1 MSQNEAVER
10 VLAVKRQHEQELLAQ
25 PNVVGVGIGF
35 KSEHGQLTD
44 TLAVIVNVIHKKP
57 LDDLTQED
65 ILPVELDGVPV
76 DVQEVGSIKAF

>member
-1 MSQNEAVER
+1 MSQNETVER
-10 VLAVKRQHEQELLAQ
+10 VLAVKRQHERELLAQ
-25 PNVVGVGIGF
+25 PNVVGVGVGF
-35 KSEHGQLTD
+35 KTEHGQLTD

-65 ILPVELDGVPV
+65 ILPAELDGVPV